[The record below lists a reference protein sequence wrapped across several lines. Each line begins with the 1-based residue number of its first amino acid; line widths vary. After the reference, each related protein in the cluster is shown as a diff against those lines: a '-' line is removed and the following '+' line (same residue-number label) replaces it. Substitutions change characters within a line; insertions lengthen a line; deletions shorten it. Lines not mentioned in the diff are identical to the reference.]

1 MDAIIAYVV
10 VARVGANTAGA
21 SLANTKVP
29 RLDSKSE
36 CAIGTCQ
43 IRKILTIIDQGC
55 GIVPRLFDMPKN
67 IATIIANTAAM
78 NTE

>member
-21 SLANTKVP
+21 NLANTKLP
-29 RLDSKSE
+29 RFDSKSE
-36 CAIGTCQ
+36 CAIGNCK

-67 IATIIANTAAM
+67 IATIITNTAAM